1 MDTPRTDGA
10 KLTIACQDSFAEVG
24 IYDADNKEYS
34 GGICKA
40 GEMGKIEMELAEARD
55 NDAYFCGVHA
65 ERARCIKAVVDEPE
79 PDRPTPAVATITRAV
94 KANILARINAQ
105 GGEVQSE

>member
-1 MDTPRTDGA
+1 MSDTPRTDAMQRIIFEGCECIVA
-10 KLTIACQDSFAEVG
+10 APED
-24 IYDADNKEYS
+24 
-34 GGICKA
+34 
-40 GEMGKIEMELAEARD
+40 IEALERELAEARD

>member
-1 MDTPRTDGA
+1 VNDINEMWPEDWPMSA
-10 KLTIACQDSFAEVG
+10 VNEAEKLEDKIDNLKIANEALER
-24 IYDADNKEYS
+24 
-34 GGICKA
+34 
-40 GEMGKIEMELAEARD
+40 ELAEARD